1 MRVLAALS
9 LLVLM
14 GLLALGV
21 SGVFP
26 RPALPP
32 MDEVAAEWGAKNVVA
47 AIVLGVRLWDTLFEI
62 LVYAMT
68 MVGVKLGLRLLR
80 WEHAIPPIRETPLL
94 RRSADLLLGP
104 IVVFALYVAV
114 SGHLGPGGGFPAGAI
129 LGTALLLLALA
140 KGVERLSA
148 EIHEPSLEWAEY
160 GAIVAILAVAGG
172 LLLVG
177 RRGSGYLIAANV
189 LIALEVGI
197 GAWVVLHRFAS
208 SRGEV

>member
-1 MRVLAALS
+1 MKILAALS
-9 LLVLM
+9 LLGLM
-14 GLLALGV
+14 GLLVLGV

-32 MDEVAAEWGAKNVVA
+32 TDDVAVEWGAENVVA
-47 AIVLGVRLWDTLFEI
+47 VIILGVRLWDTLFEI
-62 LVYAMT
+62 LIYAMT
-68 MVGVKLGLRLLR
+68 IVGVKLGLRLLR
-80 WEHAIPPIRETPLL
+80 WESGAPVVRETPLL

-104 IVVFALYVAV
+104 VVVFALYVAV

-129 LGTALLLLALA
+129 LGTGLLLLALA

-172 LLLVG
+172 LLLMG
-177 RRGSGYLIAANV
+177 RRGSGYLIAANL
-189 LIALEVGI
+189 LITLEVAI

>member
-1 MRVLAALS
+1 MRVWTAVAL
-9 LLVLM
+9 LGFV

-26 RPALPP
+26 RPELPP
-32 MDEVAAEWGAKNVVA
+32 VDEVASEWGAENVVA
-47 AIVLGVRLWDTLFEI
+47 AIILGVRLWDTLFEI

-68 MVGVKLGLRLLR
+68 IVGVKLGLRLLR
-80 WEHAIPPIRETPLL
+80 WEHPVPPVRETPLL

-104 IVVFALYVAV
+104 VVVFALYVAV

-148 EIHEPSLEWAEY
+148 DIHEPAPEWAEY
-160 GAIVAILAVAGG
+160 GAIVVILALAGG
-172 LLLVG
+172 MLLLG
-177 RRGSGYLIAANV
+177 RRGSGYLVAANV
-189 LIALEVGI
+189 FIALEVAI

>member
-1 MRVLAALS
+1 MKVLTAVS
-9 LLVLM
+9 LLGLM

-26 RPALPP
+26 RPPLPDP
-32 MDEVAAEWGAKNVVA
+32 APVAAAWGAENVVA

-68 MVGVKLGLRLLR
+68 IVGVKLGLRLLR
-80 WEHAIPPIRETPLL
+80 WEGAVPAVAETPLL

-104 IVVFALYVAV
+104 VVVFALYVAV

-148 EIHEPSLEWAEY
+148 EIHEPTLEWAEY
-160 GAIVAILAVAGG
+160 GAILAVLGAAGA
-172 LLLVG
+172 LLVLG
-177 RRGSGYLIAANV
+177 RRGSGYLIAANL
-189 LIALEVGI
+189 LITLEVAI

>member
-1 MRVLAALS
+1 MRVLTALS
-9 LLVLM
+9 LLALA

-26 RPALPP
+26 RPELPSA
-32 MDEVAAEWGAKNVVA
+32 DEVAAEWGAENVVA
-47 AIVLGVRLWDTLFEI
+47 AIILGVRLWDTLFEI

-68 MVGVKLGLRLLR
+68 IVGVKLGLRLLR
-80 WEHAIPPIRETPLL
+80 WERPLPPVAETPLL

-104 IVVFALYVAV
+104 VVVFALYVAV

-148 EIHEPSLEWAEY
+148 EIHEPALEWAEY
-160 GAIVAILAVAGG
+160 GAIVAILALAGG
-172 LLLVG
+172 LLLLG
-177 RRGSGYLIAANV
+177 RRGSGYLVAANV
-189 LIALEVGI
+189 LIALEVAI